1 MNCVIVHCFDIETIQ
16 KLPETSFLWG
26 FFGARLILEKS
37 FTRNAWVS
45 SFGGCFFKGKVSGGR
60 KPVVV
65 RMQRGNRRVCG
76 KGNDIIGRLEGEFG
90 EFCSPLEKCC
100 VAEGA
105 LLEKGGLIFEK
116 MEVFARLVH

>member
-26 FFGARLILEKS
+26 FFWARLILEKS

-76 KGNDIIGRLEGEFG
+76 KGNDIIGRLEVNSESF
-90 EFCSPLEKCC
+90 
-100 VAEGA
+100 A
-105 LLEKGGLIFEK
+105 LLLRNVVWPKGHCWKKED
-116 MEVFARLVH
+116 